1 MTPTTC
7 QILLKFCN
15 ETKTPKWNDGEIH
28 NFLKMVSRTSA
39 GIRRSI
45 HDSYFC
51 GEITDLL
58 WFPPTNITMP
68 SKTDTYSRPRQ
79 WNKSNNIWRWVLFDV
94 VFNAVM
100 FLHNATNG
108 KEEMFRTSYRKSP
121 WLKKQNKRMGRERIC
136 FRRGGSLES
145 CPLR

>member
-1 MTPTTC
+1 MVEFFTIRLSITLGGFSPIRSIIIFYGVNDSDNMSDFTE
-7 QILLKFCN
+7 ISN

-58 WFPPTNITMP
+58 
-68 SKTDTYSRPRQ
+68 
-79 WNKSNNIWRWVLFDV
+79 
-94 VFNAVM
+94 
-100 FLHNATNG
+100 
-108 KEEMFRTSYRKSP
+108 
-121 WLKKQNKRMGRERIC
+121 
-136 FRRGGSLES
+136 
-145 CPLR
+145 